1 MALKE
6 EIAEYQEQLKEIRSA
21 LLEDSENE
29 ELKIVESEL
38 VDLIEQLSS
47 LESPKEAAE
56 ATEAAEPKPEVKPIK
71 SEEHEGE
78 LKPKKDTQWQV
89 GSEVL
94 IVSPNEPSQTGVIV
108 SVTGSSTLPIYTVKF
123 RSTGRVEN
131 VAKERLRTPP
141 AKIVKH
147 RNMTKADRKLESSKA
162 AWKDFSKKNVD
173 RRRKKQPATLG
184 TPSKHRHF

>member
-21 LLEDSENE
+21 LREDSENE

-47 LESPKEAAE
+47 LESPKEVAG
-56 ATEAAEPKPEVKPIK
+56 ATEPAEPEPEVKPIK
-71 SEEHEGE
+71 SGEHQGE

-131 VAKERLRTPP
+131 VAKERLRAPP
-141 AKIVKH
+141 AKVVKH

-162 AWKDFSKKNVD
+162 AWKDFAKKNTD

>member
-21 LLEDSENE
+21 LREDSENE

-47 LESPKEAAE
+47 LESPKEVVG
-56 ATEAAEPKPEVKPIK
+56 ATEPAEPEPEVKPIK
-71 SEEHEGE
+71 SGEHQGE

-141 AKIVKH
+141 AKVVKH

-162 AWKDFSKKNVD
+162 AWKDFAKKNTD